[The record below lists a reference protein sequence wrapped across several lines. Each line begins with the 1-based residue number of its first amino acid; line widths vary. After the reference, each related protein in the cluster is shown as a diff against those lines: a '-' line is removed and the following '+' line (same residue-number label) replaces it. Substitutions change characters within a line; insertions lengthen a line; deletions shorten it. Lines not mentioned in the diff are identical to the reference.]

1 MKEGGRTRCLSSRS
15 TASRLLSEP
24 LLPPAAGPLA
34 KGPPPPPAQKSSKK
48 SIPSEKTS
56 EALVAG
62 CPAHSSGLAYSASSV
77 GSVRGGGCEEE
88 NCGTWPLPPADA
100 GEAAVEEDPHCVMDT
115 PLGVGGMT
123 ATLPLENSTRREG
136 RTAACPA

>member
-1 MKEGGRTRCLSSRS
+1 MKEGGSTRCLSSRS
-15 TASRLLSEP
+15 NVSRLLSEP

-34 KGPPPPPAQKSSKK
+34 KGPLPAPAQKSSKK

-62 CPAHSSGLAYSASSV
+62 CPAHSSGLAYNASSEA
-77 GSVRGGGCEEE
+77 SVRGSGCVEEE
-88 NCGTWPLPPADA
+88 CGPRPLPPA
-100 GEAAVEEDPHCVMDT
+100 VEGDPHCVVVE
-115 PLGVGGMT
+115 PVGDDGMT